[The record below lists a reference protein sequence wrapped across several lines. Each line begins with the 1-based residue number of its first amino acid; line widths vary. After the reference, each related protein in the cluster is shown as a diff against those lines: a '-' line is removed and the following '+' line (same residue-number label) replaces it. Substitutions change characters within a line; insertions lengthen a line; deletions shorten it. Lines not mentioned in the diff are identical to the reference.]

1 MKLSIKLS
9 LAMGLLLA
17 MLCGMGIFS
26 LIQMSRI
33 NAASTEI
40 ADNWLPS
47 TRYAQGLNVYA
58 SNYRI
63 QEIMH
68 IFSTCLLYTSPSPRD

>member
-1 MKLSIKLS
+1 
-9 LAMGLLLA
+9 MGLLLA

-47 TRYAQGLNVYA
+47 TRYAQGLNV
-58 SNYRI
+58 
-63 QEIMH
+63 
-68 IFSTCLLYTSPSPRD
+68 CLQLPHSGNHAHLLHQQGADGKI